1 MLSLE
6 ISSFVNYLALF
17 LLFLISYL
25 VFAFFIYYN
34 RRLTVSSAM
43 TAVFLAGIFVF
54 VKLFFDLILTMLQF
68 PLDLVSVIYLVDAL
82 ILIIVS
88 DYLEVPQRY
97 LRRVSCILLAVIT
110 AVFSLNLLYLF
121 ISNFSL
127 VI

>member
-25 VFAFFIYYN
+25 VFTFFIYYN
-34 RRLTVSSAM
+34 RRLTVSSAI
-43 TAVFLAGIFVF
+43 TAVSLAGIFVF
-54 VKLFFDLILTMLQF
+54 VKLFFDFILTMLQF